1 MTDVNRVLY
10 PGAIVAA
17 GLLVVLLRLP
27 HLLLAAGL
35 ASGQIDGRQIPIVN
49 MTPLSFA
56 AQTRVLPCGN
66 LRLEVPDD
74 AIIEPQPPDES
85 CGFHLK
91 LRGLECRVPPPRYQP
106 DEQDTGTTDWSAEL
120 DRYGIDWQASVCAA
134 SSEDFSF
141 WMSSRQAESLRQ
153 RLQAKMYLSLFAER
167 IEVVRSESLCGLLVM
182 WGLADQPRMR
192 LEYFTPDRR
201 TRGTLLITLGA
212 STPEAMD
219 MARAIVSSLRVERA
233 LDNQASPND
242 AVAAANPTCGRQS
255 EMLMP

>member
-1 MTDVNRVLY
+1 
-10 PGAIVAA
+10 
-17 GLLVVLLRLP
+17 
-27 HLLLAAGL
+27 
-35 ASGQIDGRQIPIVN
+35 
-49 MTPLSFA
+49 
-56 AQTRVLPCGN
+56 
-66 LRLEVPDD
+66 
-74 AIIEPQPPDES
+74 
-85 CGFHLK
+85 
-91 LRGLECRVPPPRYQP
+91 
-106 DEQDTGTTDWSAEL
+106 
-120 DRYGIDWQASVCAA
+120 
-134 SSEDFSF
+134 
-141 WMSSRQAESLRQ
+141 
-153 RLQAKMYLSLFAER
+153 MYLSLFAER